1 MNIGYACITVG
12 LKDTSM
18 KKCLLRN
25 VNDQLLLST
34 IEHNLNSLDKQIDYN
49 INNNIK
55 MFRISSDL
63 IPFGS
68 SKINGLDWQLI
79 FKDSFSKIANKIK
92 DNGMRVSMHPGQYT
106 VLNSLTEITVE
117 NAINDLKYHVDVLDS
132 LETDLSCK
140 IILHVGGVYG
150 DKEDAIKRFIDNYQL
165 LPQPIKNRLVI
176 ENDDKSYNIKDVL
189 AISAL
194 INIPVVY
201 DNLHN
206 ALNPTDEH
214 RSDSEWIHECSK
226 TWAIND
232 GKQKIHYSQSNPNK
246 KSGSHSDTINIDEF
260 LVFNKTIKD
269 DIDIMLEVKD
279 KNISAIKCINCLAN
293 RLNISMIEKEWSR
306 YKYLVLSKSHTGYT
320 KIRQLLKDFDND
332 KTLTF
337 YHMIEHNLSLPDDI
351 GNQVNAAQHVWG
363 YFKNIATSKQKNQFT
378 KLLQD
383 YQDNKI
389 DLTRVKNYLYKL
401 TIEYQIQYLINS
413 YYFYL

>member
-1 MNIGYACITVG
+1 MNIGYACITIG

-18 KKCLLRN
+18 KKCLLKN

-34 IEHNLNSLDKQIDYN
+34 IKHNLNSLEKQIDYN

-55 MFRISSDL
+55 LFRIGSDL

-68 SKINGLDWQLI
+68 SKINNLDWQLI
-79 FKDSFSKIANKIK
+79 FKDKFQDIAKKIK
-92 DNGMRVSMHPGQYT
+92 DNHIRVSMHPGQYT
-106 VLNSLTEITVE
+106 VLNSLTELTVE
-117 NAINDLKYHVDVLDS
+117 NAIMDLKYHTAILDS
-132 LETDLSCK
+132 LETDQSCK

-150 DKEDAIKRFIDNYQL
+150 DKEEAIKRFINNYDL
-165 LPQPIKNRLVI
+165 LPQSVKNRLVI
-176 ENDDKSYNIKDVL
+176 ENDDKSYNVKDVL
-189 AISAL
+189 RISDAIK
-194 INIPVVY
+194 IPVVY

-206 ALNPTDEH
+206 ALNPADIKL
-214 RSDSEWIHECSK
+214 SDREWIHECGK
-226 TWAIND
+226 TWTIKD

-246 KSGSHSDTINIDEF
+246 KSGSHSESIAIDEF
-260 LVFNKTIKD
+260 LSFHKTLKD

-279 KNISAIKCINCLAN
+279 KNVSAIKCNNCLTN
-293 RLNISMIEKEWSR
+293 KTKISMIEKEWSR

-320 KIRQLLKDFDND
+320 KIRQLLKDFDDD

-337 YHMIEHNLSLPDDI
+337 YHLIEHNLSLPNDI
-351 GNQVNAAQHVWG
+351 GNQVNAAQHIWG
-363 YFKNIATSKQKNQFT
+363 YFKNIATTKQKDQFA

-389 DLTRVKNYLYKL
+389 DLARVKNNLYKL
-401 TIEYQIQYLINS
+401 TVEYQIQYLLDS

>member
-1 MNIGYACITVG
+1 MNIGYACITIG

-18 KKCLLRN
+18 KKCLLKN
-25 VNDQLLLST
+25 VNDQLLIST
-34 IEHNLNSLDKQIDYN
+34 IEHNLNSLERQIDYN
-49 INNNIK
+49 INNNVK
-55 MFRISSDL
+55 MFRIGSDL

-68 SKINGLDWQLI
+68 SKINSLDWKLI
-79 FKDSFSKIANKIK
+79 FKDKFTKIAKKIK
-92 DNGMRVSMHPGQYT
+92 DNHIRVSMHPGQYT
-106 VLNSLTEITVE
+106 VLNSLTDITVD
-117 NAINDLKYHVDVLDS
+117 NAILDLKYHADVLDS

-150 DKEDAIKRFIDNYQL
+150 DKEDAIKRFINNYQL
-165 LPQPIKNRLVI
+165 LPQSVKNRLVI

-189 AISAL
+189 GISNI
-194 INIPVVY
+194 INIPIVY

-206 ALNPTDEH
+206 ALNPTDEK

-226 TWAIND
+226 TWTITD

-246 KSGSHSDTINIDEF
+246 KSGSHSDSIAIDEF
-260 LVFNKTIKD
+260 LTFHKTLKD

-279 KNISAIKCINCLAN
+279 KNISAIKCINCIAN
-293 RLNISMIEKEWSR
+293 RLNIAIIEKEWSR

-337 YHMIEHNLSLPDDI
+337 YHMIEHNLSLPNEI

-363 YFKNIATSKQKNQFT
+363 YFKDMATVKEKNQFA

-383 YQDNKI
+383 YQDNKVN
-389 DLTRVKNYLYKL
+389 LTRVKNYLYKL
-401 TIEYQIQYLINS
+401 TSEYQIQYLIDS

>member
-1 MNIGYACITVG
+1 MNIGYACITIG

-18 KKCLLRN
+18 KKCLLKN

-34 IEHNLNSLDKQIDYN
+34 IKHNLNSLEKQIDYN

-55 MFRISSDL
+55 LFRIGSDL

-68 SKINGLDWQLI
+68 SKINNLDWQLI
-79 FKDSFSKIANKIK
+79 FKDKFQDIAKKIK
-92 DNGMRVSMHPGQYT
+92 DNHIRVSMHPGQYT
-106 VLNSLTEITVE
+106 VLNSLTELTVE
-117 NAINDLKYHVDVLDS
+117 NAIMDLKYHTAILDS
-132 LETDLSCK
+132 LETDQSCK

-150 DKEDAIKRFIDNYQL
+150 DKEEAIKRFINNYEL
-165 LPQPIKNRLVI
+165 LPQSVKNRLVI
-176 ENDDKSYNIKDVL
+176 ENDDKSYNVKDVL
-189 AISAL
+189 RISDAIK
-194 INIPVVY
+194 IPVVY

-206 ALNPTDEH
+206 ALNPADINL
-214 RSDSEWIHECSK
+214 SDREWIHECGK
-226 TWAIND
+226 TWTIKD

-246 KSGSHSDTINIDEF
+246 KSGSHSESIAIDEF
-260 LVFNKTIKD
+260 LSFHKTLKD

-279 KNISAIKCINCLAN
+279 KNVSAIKCNNCLTN
-293 RLNISMIEKEWSR
+293 KTKISMIEKEWSR

-320 KIRQLLKDFDND
+320 KIRQLLKDFDDD

-337 YHMIEHNLSLPDDI
+337 YHLIEHNLSLPNDI
-351 GNQVNAAQHVWG
+351 GNQVNAAQHIWG
-363 YFKNIATSKQKNQFT
+363 YFKNIATTKQKDQFA

-389 DLTRVKNYLYKL
+389 DLARVKNNLYKL
-401 TIEYQIQYLINS
+401 TVEYQIQYLLDS